1 MTAHRCR
8 WLCFTCIVFLAL
20 LFICLAYG
28 RPLEICGVCAPL
40 IWALPLT
47 GSACLMFKTFRTKQL
62 KRVILGFLIF
72 LYFLSTGLHLLQSS
86 VRIRDS
92 YYQSGRHY
100 YVTYEVNPGAMSGIS
115 FEQRHYYLILDSEIL
130 TIRYLLESKHHDY
143 LG

>member
-1 MTAHRCR
+1 MTEHRSG
-8 WLCFTCIVFLAL
+8 WLCFSCIVFLAL
-20 LFICLAYG
+20 LFICIAYG
-28 RPLEICGVCAPL
+28 RPLEISGVCTPL

-47 GSACLMFKTFRTKQL
+47 GGAYLIFQIFRTKRL

-86 VRIRDS
+86 VRTRDS

-130 TIRYLLESKHHDY
+130 TIRYLLQSKHFDH